1 MRIGILASVGEMV
14 DSFFSD
20 FIASW
25 TMAGHEVSVAAGT
38 VMHDSAGRIIEG
50 LTRRPGLGVAR
61 AWSGIRQWVQDERL
75 DVVLTNAATA
85 SAVARTARLQIP
97 VVYFCHGLHWNQGRG
112 ASDRLWQSVE
122 RLLLLKT
129 AGVVTINS
137 DDHTWFKGRLST
149 ERILRLHNGVGLRP
163 DAYPRVPPPQVENV
177 SGRKVLKLA
186 WIGEFSPRKRPHLV
200 LDVADSLR
208 EAGVDFALEMIGE
221 GLLLE
226 SVNEAIHR
234 LGLENRVTAAGAGDA
249 AGVLAGSHALIHTS
263 AWEGLPRVMMEA
275 LAVGRPTYA
284 FDVKGVRD
292 IPQVALF
299 PEGEPRLLARQ
310 LVEDWKAGTLLE
322 TVSFDPGTLDFSR
335 SAEALELFLQQI
347 VSKSLPARAFR
358 VPADKGAHSAG
369 TPVTPEAI

>member
-14 DSFFSD
+14 DSFFPD

-25 TMAGHEVSVAAGT
+25 AMAGHEVSVAAGT
-38 VMHDSAGRIIEG
+38 ATHDAAGRIIGG
-50 LTRRPGLGVAR
+50 LTRRPGPGVAR
-61 AWSGIRQWVQDERL
+61 AWSGIRRWVQEEQL
-75 DVVLTNAATA
+75 DVILTNTATA
-85 SAVARTARLQIP
+85 SALARTARLQIP
-97 VVYFCHGLHWNQGRG
+97 VVYFCHGLHWNEGRG
-112 ASDRLWQSVE
+112 ASDRLWQAVE

-137 DDHTWFKGRLST
+137 DDHAWFRGRLSP
-149 ERILRLHNGVGLRP
+149 ERILRLPHGVGLRP
-163 DAYPRVPPPQVENV
+163 DAYPRVPPPQLEND

-186 WIGEFSPRKRPHLV
+186 WIGEFSNRKRPHLV
-200 LDVADSLR
+200 LDVAESLR
-208 EAGVDFALEMIGE
+208 EAGVDFALDMIGE

-226 SVNEAIHR
+226 SVNQAILR
-234 LGLENRVTAAGAGDA
+234 LGLANRVTAAGAGDA

-299 PEGEPRLLARQ
+299 PESEPSLLARQ
-310 LVEDWKAGTLLE
+310 LAKDWNAGSLLE
-322 TVSFDPGTLDFSR
+322 TVSFDSDVLDFSR
-335 SAEALELFLQQI
+335 SAEALEAFLQEI
-347 VSKSLPARAFR
+347 VSNSHPARAFR
-358 VPADKGAHSAG
+358 VPAGKGAHSAG
-369 TPVTPEAI
+369 TAVAHEAI